1 MPVTTTEIATY
12 NVECGSFEEPN
23 NLAATCWLRDA
34 TGKPS
39 PSGDSI
45 LMRAKPHPTSS
56 ARTWVSE
63 LECVRCGISV
73 YC

>member
-34 TGKPS
+34 TGKTIAFWRFYFDASKAAPNEF
-39 PSGDSI
+39 
-45 LMRAKPHPTSS
+45 RADLGI
-56 ARTWVSE
+56 RT
-63 LECVRCGISV
+63 
-73 YC
+73 